1 MRLGT
6 VFEIILHKD
15 DFFIMEDGDRYARL
29 GERSD
34 IALMKDVSCGNKDA
48 FNELIDRYMDIV
60 SRNSFRI
67 LCDRGDSEYVIRRV
81 FVSLW
86 SGVLDYDDRFSL
98 EEWLLRKV
106 CLYSRIRI
114 ARNGV
119 LRLFGVHNDV
129 FVNASPKV
137 EDVDDYLTKQAWELY
152 CRASAHMTPM
162 QSAVYSL
169 CALEGMQKDQV
180 AFLTGMSVMR
190 VSTALRR
197 AEEKVLD
204 ELDHWGRKDDLERFK
219 GFLRKVSDSLTD
231 REKLRKEILVD
242 ME

>member
-1 MRLGT
+1 M
-6 VFEIILHKD
+6 I
-15 DFFIMEDGDRYARL
+15 FFIMEEAGRYAKL

-34 IALMKDVSCGNKDA
+34 IALMKDVSYGNKEA
-48 FNELIDRYMDIV
+48 FNELIDRYVDIV

-67 LCDRGDSEYVIRRV
+67 LCDREDSEYVIRRV

-86 SGVLDYDDRFSL
+86 NDVLNYDDRFSMT
-98 EEWLLRKV
+98 EWLLRKV

-114 ARNGV
+114 ARNRV
-119 LRLFGVHNDV
+119 LRLFGVQNDV

-137 EDVDDYLTKQAWELY
+137 DDVDDYLTKQAWELY

-162 QSAVYSL
+162 QGAVYSL
-169 CALEGMQKDQV
+169 CALEGIQEERV
-180 AFLTGMSVMR
+180 AQIIGMSVR
-190 VSTALRR
+190 SVSMALKR

-204 ELDHWGRKDDLERFK
+204 ELGHWGRKDDLERFK

-231 REKLRKEILVD
+231 SDRLRKEILVD
-242 ME
+242 IED